1 VAIENQL
8 EQLIK
13 EIRSLTKKIDKSS
26 STGDGPASYSSS
38 TEAID
43 GQNESLEENIKK
55 RREANAQLERSLEEN
70 KKQLKQLSDTTLGY
84 QLLTKAVEEQEKE
97 LKEGTTAVEK
107 QTAALNKLNEAQ
119 RAAAG
124 FADDLAGAF
133 GIVSAESTFFGK
145 GIKALSKDG
154 LPELNEQLKKSFK
167 GANIAAGAFQKLFE
181 ATAGTGLSL
190 FSDFQG
196 SITSFNKQTGMMDG
210 QMKRGI
216 MDSAESVMKYGV
228 TYQDASDALVS
239 FTNANLMSNKSVRD
253 AAPRLAATTALMTK
267 FGVSAE
273 STAANMEI
281 MIRALNMGADEAIQA
296 QEDIARLGIQIGIGA
311 QAATTSF
318 QQALPRLSLYGSDA
332 VGIFENTARA
342 ASKMGMTVDQV
353 LDIGERF
360 QTFEGAAES
369 AGRLNAILGGGFIDN
384 LELME
389 ASFDDPA
396 EAALLLRDRIKDS
409 GVTIRELGTMGIKAV
424 GEQLGITDPA
434 QVRKFLQGDLSGE
447 DLMKAA
453 NDPVVTSLENL
464 ADNSQTLAEKQ
475 MSMMRDQLSALM
487 PLERMDSSLRGILDS
502 VGGFG
507 LIFAHVGSQIISAI
521 MMRGAISSAAGAA
534 SGGAGLLGRLGA
546 GAAGGLAALGPVG
559 LGVLAAGAVG
569 LAGYGL
575 YSAFSDDGP
584 KAAPPAPRTQARQVT
599 AATQRATQT
608 TQRTMSSTQRMAAQT
623 DSLIKETNNTLS
635 DVRTL
640 LSDIKS
646 NTASTGKQVTSALK
660 AG

>member
-1 VAIENQL
+1 MEEAQLQKLIQAIKDLGKKMDGEKTDSLSLDRETSLAQETGITETTRAMRDLNEQMRIRREEIDRNNEAYKTHLARLKAIENPTETQL
-8 EQLIK
+8 RL
-13 EIRSLTKKIDKSS
+13 
-26 STGDGPASYSSS
+26 
-38 TEAID
+38 
-43 GQNESLEENIKK
+43 
-55 RREANAQLERSLEEN
+55 
-70 KKQLKQLSDTTLGY
+70 
-84 QLLTKAVEEQEKE
+84 
-97 LKEGTTAVEK
+97 
-107 QTAALNKLNEAQ
+107 LNKIEDKIIGVNAAQ
-119 RAAAG
+119 EEYNKTQQAATG
-124 FADDLAGAF
+124 FAGDLAGAF
-133 GIVSAESTFFGK
+133 GIVSAESTFLGK
-145 GIKALSKDG
+145 GLKALSKDG
-154 LPELNEQLKKSFK
+154 LPRLNAELKETFK
-167 GANIAAGAFQKLFE
+167 TSNVVAGGFQKLFE
-181 ATAGTGLSL
+181 ATAKTGFDL

-487 PLERMDSSLRGILDS
+487 PLESMDSSLRGILDS

-575 YSAFSDDGP
+575 YNMVSDKGP
-584 KAAPPAPRTQARQVT
+584 QAAGVT
-599 AATQRATQT
+599 PNINAKKVTSATQRATQA
-608 TQRTMSSTQRMAAQT
+608 TQRTVSTTQRMAAQT
-623 DSLIKETNNTLS
+623 DSLIKETNSTLS